1 MLVVLIRVK
10 AYIYNTVTRALLHT
24 LDNPNA
30 YGTSASDQFGRSVSI
45 TDTYAIVGAYNEEDA
60 GGALIQVKHISTTL
74 SLVHYYIH

>member
-1 MLVVLIRVK
+1 MVRVQV
-10 AYIYNTVTRALLHT
+10 ISL
-24 LDNPNA
+24 
-30 YGTSASDQFGRSVSI
+30 GRSVSI